1 MNAPPNINARPAA
14 PPTTLPTMI
23 GVSRLPLPPCSDSM
37 AANDGIT
44 VLVGTTVVTV
54 LVTPFVTMTDNV
66 GMLVDTVTGTTV
78 LPGGTDVMVV
88 GGGTSC
94 AEDVVVVAGS
104 GERMVVVV
112 VDGSTTV
119 IIVVTDTEGSFVV
132 GITDIAIV
140 VGSGDDGEELGG
152 GVSLGEEDGGISE
165 VVGTWL
171 VVSMGSEEDDGGACV
186 DAVGSTLDD
195 GTGKLL
201 DVDSAGSSVELASMV
216 DDDDEAG

>member
-1 MNAPPNINARPAA
+1 
-14 PPTTLPTMI
+14 
-23 GVSRLPLPPCSDSM
+23 
-37 AANDGIT
+37 
-44 VLVGTTVVTV
+44 
-54 LVTPFVTMTDNV
+54 MTDNV

-201 DVDSAGSSVELASMV
+201 DIDSAGSSVELASMI